1 MQACRLSLAEVT
13 HPAKVVKK
21 RKLKLPQKQNSRR
34 AGGAPY
40 DRGVRKEGQVAEGA
54 VVFLATMP
62 ARGGCRTVI
71 RAWSREGDSSFSRS
85 LVEVKDTSK
94 ALKFSEGLGKRA
106 AAVLDLPHGFAV
118 KIAASVNVF
127 VVHSASAGKIWV
139 MAAKLKQVDEESP
152 KLSENSTES
161 KQFAANLEG
170 LSGKLAGASLKV
182 EGLNGIRSNL
192 EQLRSSGG
200 CRHMI
205 IGEENGVRVWA
216 LRPLVKGRSKKRAV
230 VGEKCKEGLIVNKF
244 EDLDKGNRQLS
255 CVESG
260 LKAGGLDQGSSL
272 ESDMLL
278 CSAPSGRK
286 LGALSE
292 LNLQTNTIEGYL
304 QLISLENGKLEALD
318 QLNLQASFFEGNGDS
333 NSMYR
338 GRALDHLNLQ
348 ANSVESNL
356 QLNSMENG
364 KTIKDLNGAS
374 VENDKEE
381 TCLVKGGK
389 KAIVGE
395 ELMVDNFA
403 KECNVEIN
411 GKEPIVL
418 NGGER
423 VNIRGVHVGKVCEK
437 INERQASP
445 DLGEKNL
452 DGGKE
457 AELSPKKLLGNG
469 IIEDTIGA
477 NGKGSG
483 DAVANSVNGVQ
494 CKCTNIISQGA
505 TEMGFEV
512 GNLANG
518 NLRQCEAK
526 CFSSKRRNGQ
536 LYPNTTTSDDSSMQ
550 QQFSQKSSSSSA
562 ASSFS
567 GSVAPRS
574 VSISARA
581 SSTLGSTNSS
591 EGTFHAPVSSMLGK
605 CRSSLKMRDTSGK
618 VCSFFVPFEDT
629 GKEGN
634 KASRLRAI
642 AIHALSQTKFVVL
655 DSAGDLHI
663 LSLHNLVSTIDGQ
676 KEQDCVTVGHCCLR
690 HLKCSLKVNMLAT
703 FPETSSTTSQ
713 KLWASDGRNSIH
725 LLSFPNVSTSL
736 GGSDKDPVDEN
747 PLQLSVMQAVF
758 LSDRIRAIA
767 SMSANATLVLTQG
780 SIITYAIAGTELDKK
795 PVVNNRRM
803 NVENHVD
810 NCSGNGINY
819 NVNTRHLKK
828 LLQIIY
834 EINSTMDM
842 LHLLHLCISQQPQ
855 KEDWTRLTNLYNG
868 HRIFSNDSYGNA
880 AEREEANSDL
890 VMHNNSATLIFQES
904 LLEHASTNVDV
915 VTNKDDKIVA
925 MGTNS
930 DLSNVERD
938 IVHTY
943 EGFVDQRLL
952 AQYDLNDQ
960 SMVEEEYVEE
970 CVEKNIV
977 SDWKDLTHHEELK
990 ESTYVSAS
998 RHHDSW
1004 VGHNASKEEF
1014 GEEVVKEVVDFERH
1028 DFECKSGK
1036 QFSKAATLVGQ
1047 LSHEDANFSHE
1058 IGATTLGSINN
1069 EVHKKELID
1078 VICLKDITD
1087 FTLVAG
1093 LIYNSSLE
1101 VKSLTAL
1108 ERSSQFVTHLG
1119 TSAYDSIYEGKLG
1132 RYKIKTTFCQFRLA
1146 TIAFHECSLYS
1157 GQEGEAN
1164 GPSKF
1169 DCSFWFYRC

>member
-13 HPAKVVKK
+13 HPAKVVKVWLDPSSQSLALMLSDSTCLLYSLKFTSIAVQVPAPVTDGCFLRLLQK

-200 CRHMI
+200 CRVCISLIKCSVVDCNGPVYSVRVSLQHMI

-469 IIEDTIGA
+469 IIEDTIGGCKDVSEIYCNGANMGFISEVSLHKGLLPA

-780 SIITYAIAGTELDKK
+780 SIITYAIAG
-795 PVVNNRRM
+795 
-803 NVENHVD
+803 
-810 NCSGNGINY
+810 S
-819 NVNTRHLKK
+819 
-828 LLQIIY
+828 
-834 EINSTMDM
+834 
-842 LHLLHLCISQQPQ
+842 
-855 KEDWTRLTNLYNG
+855 
-868 HRIFSNDSYGNA
+868 
-880 AEREEANSDL
+880 
-890 VMHNNSATLIFQES
+890 
-904 LLEHASTNVDV
+904 
-915 VTNKDDKIVA
+915 
-925 MGTNS
+925 
-930 DLSNVERD
+930 
-938 IVHTY
+938 
-943 EGFVDQRLL
+943 
-952 AQYDLNDQ
+952 
-960 SMVEEEYVEE
+960 
-970 CVEKNIV
+970 
-977 SDWKDLTHHEELK
+977 
-990 ESTYVSAS
+990 
-998 RHHDSW
+998 
-1004 VGHNASKEEF
+1004 
-1014 GEEVVKEVVDFERH
+1014 
-1028 DFECKSGK
+1028 
-1036 QFSKAATLVGQ
+1036 
-1047 LSHEDANFSHE
+1047 
-1058 IGATTLGSINN
+1058 
-1069 EVHKKELID
+1069 
-1078 VICLKDITD
+1078 
-1087 FTLVAG
+1087 
-1093 LIYNSSLE
+1093 
-1101 VKSLTAL
+1101 
-1108 ERSSQFVTHLG
+1108 
-1119 TSAYDSIYEGKLG
+1119 
-1132 RYKIKTTFCQFRLA
+1132 
-1146 TIAFHECSLYS
+1146 
-1157 GQEGEAN
+1157 
-1164 GPSKF
+1164 
-1169 DCSFWFYRC
+1169 